1 MTTYALP
8 AAIPTV
14 RVHGTYVGPD
24 GSPLAGSVTFSG
36 PGLLTFA
43 GSDLF
48 VAGPV
53 VAKLDANGHFEVILP
68 ATDYADMNP
77 NGWSW
82 TVKENLTG
90 VTGSR
95 TYPLLLTSGMG
106 EIDLADVAPTDPAP
120 PVYTPVPGLSAYE
133 VAVSD
138 GFVGTEVQ
146 WLASLKGD
154 PGVVTTVNG
163 KTGSSV
169 TLAASDVGAMPATNT
184 GIAVTGAA
192 GGYRSFNL
200 QTAGVNRWQIQV
212 DDGAETGSG
221 TGSNFRL
228 SARDDAGAFKYTV
241 LYADR
246 ATGALA
252 VNTTLPVTS
261 SKLSVAGAFALKNV
275 GAPAVD
281 ANSVQLYSNA
291 GTAWAVRSD
300 GKTVALGTGIA
311 AASTSSGAYVGQYRD
326 GAIPGTLERWDGS
339 AWQVYDTGWVALPM
353 PTGYVW
359 FSTNAPA
366 LSIRRTGTFV
376 QLRGRITR
384 SAGNIPAAET
394 LTALI
399 PVGFRPAGPS
409 GGYVESQCST
419 SAVAPAYTGTVRAEI
434 RTTGDFIIGSGV
446 ALGSNWIGFGG
457 GTNWT
462 TD

>member
-24 GSPLAGSVTFSG
+24 GSPLAGSVTFSS

-43 GSDLF
+43 NSDLF

-95 TYPLLLTSGMG
+95 TYPLLLTTGMG
-106 EIDLADVAPTDPAP
+106 SIDLADVAPADPAP
-120 PVYTPVPGLSAYE
+120 PIYTPVPGLSAYE

-146 WLASLKGD
+146 WLASLKGT

-163 KTGSSV
+163 KTGSSI

-212 DDGAETGSG
+212 DDVAETGNG
-221 TGSNFRL
+221 AGSNLRL
-228 SARDDAGAFKYTV
+228 SARDDAGAFKYTS
-241 LYADR
+241 LYIDR
-246 ATGALA
+246 ATGSVA
-252 VNTTLPVTS
+252 VNTTGPVLS
-261 SKLSVAGAFALKNV
+261 SKLTVAGAFALKNG

-281 ANSVQLYSNA
+281 ANSVQFYSSS

-300 GKTVALGTGIA
+300 GKSVALGTGIA
-311 AASTSSGAYVGQYRD
+311 AAGTTSGAYTGQYRD
-326 GAIPGTLERWDGS
+326 GAQAGTLERWDGS
-339 AWQVYDTGWVALPM
+339 AWQVYDTGWVALTM
-353 PTGYVW
+353 PTGYTQY
-359 FSTNAPA
+359 SANAAP
-366 LSIRRTGTFV
+366 LSIRRVGTQV
-376 QLRGRITR
+376 SLRGRINRT
-384 SAGNIPAAET
+384 AGNIPLNET
-394 LTALI
+394 FTALI
-399 PVGFRPAGPS
+399 PVGFRPTGPA
-409 GGYVESQCST
+409 GGYVDAQAST
-419 SAVAPAYTGTVRAEI
+419 SSVSPASTGTVRIEI
-434 RTTGDFIIGSGV
+434 QTTGNVIIADGT
-446 ALGSNWIGFGG
+446 ALGGSWIGFGG
-457 GTNWT
+457 SSNWF